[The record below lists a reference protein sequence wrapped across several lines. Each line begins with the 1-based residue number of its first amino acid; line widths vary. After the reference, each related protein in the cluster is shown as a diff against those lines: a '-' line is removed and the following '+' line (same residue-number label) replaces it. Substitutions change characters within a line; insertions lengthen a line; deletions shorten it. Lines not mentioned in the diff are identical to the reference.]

1 MGNDSTDVWI
11 KLLGGAMILFASR
24 SATGQDA
31 AVPKH
36 WAKKIPCTEIDNLH
50 QVTPQLYRGAQPKAR
65 GMRELA
71 ELGVRTVVN
80 LRTDEDADQRH
91 AKDIKLRCISL
102 PISWSPFRRPD
113 DDDVVRFLRLVTD
126 PKQQPVFVH
135 CRQGVDRTGLMIA
148 VYRIVIQGWERDE
161 AVREMKHVGFHSRYS
176 IFERYLRKFDVTK
189 IKKALAEK

>member
-1 MGNDSTDVWI
+1 MGNDSTEVWI
-11 KLLGGAMILFASR
+11 KLLGGAMILFARR
-24 SATGQDA
+24 SSTGKEP
-31 AVPKH
+31 AVPDH
-36 WAKKIPCTEIDNLH
+36 WAKKIPSKEIDNLH
-50 QVTPQLYRGAQPKAR
+50 QVTPQIYRGCQPKAR
-65 GMRELA
+65 EMRELA

-91 AKDIKLRCISL
+91 AKDTKLRCVSL

-113 DDDVVRFLRLVTD
+113 DDVIVRFLRLVTD
-126 PKQQPVFVH
+126 SKQQPVFVH

-161 AVREMKHVGFHSRYS
+161 AVREMKYVGFHSRYS